1 MMRTKKLSK
10 EIKRLQKLPYKWWK
24 QLNFEVPNK
33 EVKFNVPKRFN
44 IKLRHTRAQ
53 NDDLF
58 NKLIMLDRQIHLK
71 SGLPKRPN
79 IYSYLYAINVEIL
92 ELTESIKKQKSLQ
105 PELFSRDVTY
115 EIADVIIFMTLLLK
129 FLNINLKWK
138 QVNYLKDLVTS
149 KPKRK
154 TFKLR
159 LLTEKDINNPSY
171 LIFLF
176 TTLVRNISKRDIIDK
191 MSYNYCRG
199 DHL

>member
-1 MMRTKKLSK
+1 MMRTKKLNK
-10 EIKRLQKLPYKWWK
+10 EIKRLQKLPHKWWK

-33 EVKFNVPKRFN
+33 EVKFNIPKRFN

-58 NKLIMLDRQIHLK
+58 NKLITLDQQIHLK

-92 ELTESIKKQKSLQ
+92 ELTEAIKKQKSLQ
-105 PELFSRDVTY
+105 PELYSRDVTY

-129 FLNINLKWK
+129 FLDINLK
-138 QVNYLKDLVTS
+138 KDLVTL
-149 KPKRK
+149 KPKTK

-176 TTLVRNISKRDIIDK
+176 TTLVRNISKRHIIDK
-191 MSYNYCRG
+191 MSYNYRRG

>member
-1 MMRTKKLSK
+1 MRTKKLNK

-24 QLNFEVPNK
+24 RLNFEVPNK

-44 IKLRHTRAQ
+44 IKLRHTRTQ

-58 NKLIMLDRQIHLK
+58 NKLITLDQEVHLK
-71 SGLPKRPN
+71 SGLPKQLN

-92 ELTESIKKQKSLQ
+92 ELTEAVKKQKSLQ
-105 PELFSRDVTY
+105 PELYSREVTY
-115 EIADVIIFMTLLLK
+115 EMADVIIFMTLLLK
-129 FLNINLKWK
+129 FLNINLK
-138 QVNYLKDLVTS
+138 KDLVTL
-149 KPKRK
+149 KPKTK

-159 LLTEKDINNPSY
+159 LLTEKDINNSSY

-176 TTLVRNISKRDIIDK
+176 TTLVRNISKRNLIDK
-191 MSYNYCRG
+191 MAYNYRRG